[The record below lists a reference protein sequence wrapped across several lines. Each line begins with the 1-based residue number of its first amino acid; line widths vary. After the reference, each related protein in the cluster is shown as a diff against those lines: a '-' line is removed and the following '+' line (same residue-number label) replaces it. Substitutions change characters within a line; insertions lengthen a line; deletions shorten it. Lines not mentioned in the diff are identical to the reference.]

1 MSKKIRVN
9 VMMSPDLLE
18 VLDGFCALT
27 GKTRSALIDDL
38 LRPSVPSLNE
48 LIQLQLKMKLK
59 EMSGGSVSTPL
70 ESLDKL
76 EQQLLKPLNELPGVI
91 KNIHKNIEG

>member
-18 VLDGFCALT
+18 VLDNFCSLT
-27 GKTRSALIDDL
+27 GKTRSALVDEL
-38 LRPSVPSLNE
+38 LRPAVPSLNE

-59 EMSGGSVSTPL
+59 AMSGGSSAAAL
-70 ESLDKL
+70 KSLDKL
-76 EQQLLKPLNELPGVI
+76 ESQLLNPLNELPGVI
-91 KNIHKNIEG
+91 KNIQKDIED